1 MRALSAYSAV
11 EIIFNISYRLLQRDG
26 LFRSRLW
33 RLSASSDV
41 IVTPEAGV
49 DMDHAFD
56 GWQPKSDGRGGRQER
71 LQNKE
76 IYVQCIIRIYNCTI
90 IALYICML
98 LLLLLHTAEH
108 VRHMLRVLNNAV
120 QHAEVGGGG
129 SSIPDP
135 APLRKVS

>member
-56 GWQPKSDGRGGRQER
+56 GWQPGSQ
-71 LQNKE
+71 L
-76 IYVQCIIRIYNCTI
+76 CPP
-90 IALYICML
+90 ALG
-98 LLLLLHTAEH
+98 A
-108 VRHMLRVLNNAV
+108 N
-120 QHAEVGGGG
+120 
-129 SSIPDP
+129 
-135 APLRKVS
+135 